1 MANDHKS
8 GQRGRKRGYGLPPEE
23 YQWKKG
29 QSGNPKGRPKAAKG
43 LKTILGKELHAK
55 QTIKIAGEPVT
66 ASRLQLMILTL
77 ATRAAAGDLKAT
89 DRLLPLIIQIFGV
102 DDGADTTKHLSAQD
116 QALLDEW
123 LGSVSSKPSEPVH
136 ADNEGTAPR
145 TILDDDRTHGG
156 DHDPQEA

>member
-1 MANDHKS
+1 MVGKNRNYDIGHGK
-8 GQRGRKRGYGLPPEE
+8 PPEE
-23 YQWKKG
+23 HRWKKG

-102 DDGADTTKHLSAQD
+102 DDGADAAKRLSALD

-123 LGSVSSKPSEPVH
+123 LGSVNPAPAEQLSSN
-136 ADNEGTAPR
+136 DEG
-145 TILDDDRTHGG
+145 LSKKFDDDDDEGD

>member
-1 MANDHKS
+1 MVGKNRNYDIGHGK
-8 GQRGRKRGYGLPPEE
+8 PPEE
-23 YQWKKG
+23 HRWKKG

-66 ASRLQLMILTL
+66 ASRLQLMVLTL

-102 DDGADTTKHLSAQD
+102 DDGADTTKRLSAQD

-123 LGSVSSKPSEPVH
+123 LDTLSPIPGGLTL
-136 ADNEGTAPR
+136 ARNEAEGLSHE
-145 TILDDDRTHGG
+145 LDDDCTHGG
-156 DHDPQEA
+156 DDDTQDS